1 MKRSGSTHSFQTSLR
16 VLSRDPRFAPLI
28 KKHGA
33 PDLKRG
39 KNPFQALCRAII
51 YQQVSGKAAASIL
64 RKFISLFS
72 SPNNKKHSHILENVR
87 MSKKQRFPTPEDVRA
102 MPIAR
107 LRSAGLSPQKA
118 SYIHDLA
125 EKFSNGTI
133 KHRSLRKMRSEEL
146 VTHLTQVKG
155 IGVWSVQMFL
165 IFTLNRLD
173 VLPTGD
179 LGIQKGFQAVF
190 KLRSLPTH
198 AQMERLARKWRE
210 HASIASWY
218 LWRAA
223 DEAKL
228 TPKAPSKRVSRPRE

>member
-1 MKRSGSTHSFQTSLR
+1 MSEFRASIKHLK
-16 VLSRDPRFAPLI
+16 RDPRFAALI
-28 KKHGA
+28 KKHGE
-33 PDLKRG
+33 PDLKRKG
-39 KNPFQALCRAII
+39 KPFQSLCRAII

-64 RKFISLFS
+64 RKFISLFET
-72 SPNNKKHSHILENVR
+72 KG
-87 MSKKQRFPTPEDVRA
+87 FPSPEDVRR
-102 MPIAR
+102 MPIEK

-133 KHRSLRKMRSEEL
+133 KHRSLSKMSSDEL
-146 VTHLTQVKG
+146 VEHLTQVKG
-155 IGVWSVQMFL
+155 IGVWSVHMFL

-179 LGIQKGFQAVF
+179 LGIQKGFQTVF
-190 KLRSLPTH
+190 NLRTLPTH
-198 AQMERLARKWRE
+198 TTMERLAREWRE

-223 DEAKL
+223 DDAKL
-228 TPKAPSKRVSRPRE
+228 TPKAPSKAVSRPRATPRARRSKGRR

>member
-1 MKRSGSTHSFQTSLR
+1 MNTPFQESMRALR
-16 VLSRDPRFAPLI
+16 RDPRFAALI
-28 KKHGA
+28 KKHGL

-39 KNPFQALCRAII
+39 RNPFQALCRAII

-64 RKFISLFS
+64 KRFVSLF
-72 SPNNKKHSHILENVR
+72 NTKT
-87 MSKKQRFPTPEDVRA
+87 FPTPEEVVR
-102 MPIAR
+102 MPIER
-107 LRSAGLSPQKA
+107 LRSAGLSGQKA

-125 EKFSNGTI
+125 EKFSDGTI
-133 KHRSLRKMRSEEL
+133 KHRSLHRMRSDEL

-155 IGVWSVQMFL
+155 IGVWSVHMFL

-190 KLRSLPTH
+190 GLRALPTH
-198 AQMERLARKWRE
+198 THMERMARDWRE

-228 TPKAPSKRVSRPRE
+228 KPKKSAKKVSRPRE